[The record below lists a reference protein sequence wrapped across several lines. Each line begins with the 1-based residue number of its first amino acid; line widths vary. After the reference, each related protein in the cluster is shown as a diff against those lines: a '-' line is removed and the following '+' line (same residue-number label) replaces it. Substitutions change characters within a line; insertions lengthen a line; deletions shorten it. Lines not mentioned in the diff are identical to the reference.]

1 MKHIHTFEN
10 FVKESNNVNEG
21 TDYAVMLIGGSI
33 GDKPRPRDAKGYA
46 GMDVDKDEWLTDLN
60 NAKAKA
66 KRMNANLSPGEKSH
80 YGLKYVVVPAKD
92 GKFIKES
99 LNEATAYKNK
109 NKIGDYVKFD
119 DEKARI
125 DNVYTAGNGKTMYTI
140 GSSKHGSID
149 IEAEFVDKN
158 N

>member
-10 FVKESNNVNEG
+10 FLNESNNVNEG
-21 TDYAVMLIGGSI
+21 TDYAVKLIGGSI
-33 GDKPRPRDAKGYA
+33 GETRPRDAKGYA

-80 YGLKYVVVPAKD
+80 YGLKYVVVPVKD

-119 DEKARI
+119 DDKARI